1 MGRGVESFSAFVRA
15 NVWTFV
21 FFLHTVAEILLGMN
35 KLRGHYKFEAMS
47 YNADLKSKKGSK
59 RRAQR
64 VKLIQYTT
72 YHGLARMSLGLLGA
86 CIFVFGVDSNLRTIS
101 LVLAFWHTSASIV
114 PIVNLSRYED
124 VAKIPPTFLLH
135 AFLGL
140 CFGYVFWN
148 HDTLVDDD
156 FVVGWK

>member
-1 MGRGVESFSAFVRA
+1 MGRGIKSFSAFVQA
-15 NVWTFV
+15 NIWTFV
-21 FFLHTVAEILLGMN
+21 FFLHTVSELLLGIN
-35 KLRGHYKFEAMS
+35 KLRGHYKFEAKS
-47 YNADLKSKKGSK
+47 YKADLKSKKGSQ

-86 CIFVFGVDSNLRTIS
+86 CVFVFGVDSDLRSIAF
-101 LVLAFWHTSASIV
+101 VLAFWHTAASIV
-114 PIVNLSRYED
+114 PIVNLSKYGD
-124 VAKIPPTFLLH
+124 VAKTSPTFLLH

-140 CFGYVFWN
+140 SFAYIFWY
-148 HDTLVDDD
+148 HDTLVDDE